1 METSSKFDIEKSI
14 DNNVAIL
21 SINGFLDAHT
31 APDLE
36 LAIRESIANGLKVI
50 IIDFAKLDYI
60 SSAGF
65 GVFMEFIEE
74 LRESNG
80 DIIMVGMSPKIRHLF
95 ELLGFDLLFKIYTDK
110 AEYFQKI
117 D

>member
-1 METSSKFDIEKSI
+1 METVSKFEIQKSI
-14 DNNVAIL
+14 ENNVAIF
-21 SINGFLDAHT
+21 SIIGYLDAHT

-36 LAIRESIANGLKVI
+36 LAIREAIANGLKVI
-50 IIDFAKLDYI
+50 IIDFAKLEYI

-74 LRESNG
+74 LREDNG
-80 DIIMVGMSPKIRHLF
+80 DIIMTGMSPKIRHLF
-95 ELLGFDLLFKIYTDK
+95 ELLGFDLLFKIYIDK
-110 AEYFQKI
+110 TEYFQQI